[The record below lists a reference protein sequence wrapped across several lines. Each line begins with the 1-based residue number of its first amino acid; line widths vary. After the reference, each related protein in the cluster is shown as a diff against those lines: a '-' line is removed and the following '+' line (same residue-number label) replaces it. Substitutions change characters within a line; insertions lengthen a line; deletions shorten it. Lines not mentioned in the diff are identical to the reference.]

1 MWRVRFVAVL
11 SCLLCLNTFAQSS
24 EDMENILKLAGYDSP
39 EDMDEYEVERLCS
52 YLERPVRINTSSA
65 SLLRSCGLFGAYQT
79 AALLD
84 YRTRHGDILSYSELS
99 SVDGFNEESVRLLSP
114 FISLEGGDIHAN
126 GSGTMRPTSDIA
138 ARTSMS
144 IAEEALA
151 GSYAVKCRSTF
162 GNNLSLSLSA
172 SGKYEGSPVP
182 AGNISWEPAR
192 IPVRIMA
199 GDFNARFGQ
208 GLALWNGMSMTG
220 LSKVSSFLRSSSG
233 LSSSWSFTGSAAHTG
248 IAGEYSFS
256 RMRLSAFVAF
266 PGIKTVGIKGAGV
279 LPALNIGWYG
289 RNMCV
294 SLTHYLETAYSDAG
308 KAMCIPDMK
317 TSTDIAL
324 CIKGV
329 DVFSEIAFDWVSMT
343 PAVLAGIRYPDGED
357 VRMAAHL
364 RYYPD
369 SFNPVRSA
377 AVRSVSKC
385 SNEYGISLCCDYDPD
400 SGRFAGSLSVDS
412 AYLPVS
418 KADAAE
424 SIHVKVIADSEI
436 TLSESL
442 TLKLKLSERF
452 RTWGR
457 LFRTDVRADLEWSL
471 SRFSMTGRLNVLN
484 CAETGFLSYLEGG
497 YRTDRLSVYIRQL
510 FFLIDNWD
518 DRIYAYERD
527 APGSFSVP
535 AYYGRG
541 MSTALT
547 ASWKFSRWGRVYV
560 KGTMTSYPFM
570 KKKKPGKAGLKLQ
583 FVFSF

>member
-1 MWRVRFVAVL
+1 MAVL

-138 ARTSMS
+138 VRTSMS

-172 SGKYEGSPVP
+172 SGKYDGSPVP

-233 LSSSWSFTGSAAHTG
+233 LSSSWSFTGSAVHTG
-248 IAGEYSFS
+248 FAGEYSFS
-256 RMRLSAFVAF
+256 RLRLSAFVAF

-343 PAVLAGIRYPDGED
+343 PAVLAGIRYPAGED

-385 SNEYGISLCCDYDPD
+385 SNEYGISLCCDYAPD

-424 SIHVKVIADSEI
+424 SIYVKVIADSEI

-457 LFRTDVRADLEWSL
+457 LLRTDVRADMEWSL

-484 CAETGFLSYLEGG
+484 CAETGFLGYLEGG

-535 AYYGRG
+535 AFYGRG
-541 MSTALT
+541 MNMALT

>member
-1 MWRVRFVAVL
+1 MRRVLFVAVL
-11 SCLLCLNTFAQSS
+11 SCLLCLNSFAQSS

-52 YLERPVRINTSSA
+52 YLEKPVRINRSSA
-65 SLLRSCGLFGAYQT
+65 SFLRSCGLFSAYQT

-84 YRTRHGDILSYSELS
+84 YMTRHGDVLSYSELS
-99 SVDGFNEESVRLLSP
+99 SVDGFNEDSVRLLSP

-126 GSGTMRPTSDIA
+126 GSGGRRPTCDVA
-138 ARTSMS
+138 VRTSLNS
-144 IAEEALA
+144 AEEAVT
-151 GSYAVKCRSTF
+151 GSYALKSRSTF

-172 SGKYEGSPVP
+172 SGKYDGSPVP

-192 IPVRIMA
+192 MPFRIMA

-208 GLALWNGMSMTG
+208 GLALWNGMSMAG

-233 LSSSWSFTGSAAHTG
+233 ISSSWSFTGSAAHTG

-279 LPALNIGWYG
+279 LPALNIGWFG

-294 SLTHYLETAYSDAG
+294 SLTHYLETAYSDTG
-308 KAMCIPDMK
+308 KAMYIPDMK
-317 TSTDIAL
+317 TSADVAV
-324 CIKGV
+324 CVRGV
-329 DVFSEIAFDWVSMT
+329 DIFSEIAFDWASMT
-343 PAVLAGIRYPDGED
+343 PAALAGVRFPVGED
-357 VRMAAHL
+357 MKMASHL

-385 SNEYGISLCCDYDPD
+385 SNEYGISLCCDYVPD
-400 SGRFAGSLSVDS
+400 SGRLSGRLSVDS

-418 KADAAE
+418 KADVAE

-436 TLSESL
+436 TLSESF
-442 TLKLKLSERF
+442 TLKLKISERF

-457 LFRTDVRADLEWSL
+457 QFRTDVRADMEWSR
-471 SRFSMTGRLNVLN
+471 SRFSIAGRLNVLK
-484 CAETGFLSYLEGG
+484 CAETGFLGYIEGG
-497 YRTDRLSVYIRQL
+497 YRTERLSVYVRQL
-510 FFLIDNWD
+510 LFFIDNWD

-535 AYYGRG
+535 AFYGRG
-541 MSTALT
+541 LNTAMT